1 MDTKRATTSGQVVK
15 EDPDHSLPTDLDLK
29 VHLEFLRGWME
40 DLNREIDLKRHHKW
54 AEEDNDV

>member
-1 MDTKRATTSGQVVK
+1 MDTKRATIS
-15 EDPDHSLPTDLDLK
+15 DPGAREELGHNLLTDLGLRAHK
-29 VHLEFLRGWME
+29 AFLRGWME